1 MTQAAVTQ
9 VFIPSQLT
17 SYTGG
22 ATRVDASGAT
32 VGSVLDDLDRRFPG
46 LKFRVVDEQD
56 RVRRHMR
63 LFIGRRET
71 RSVAAPLQDG
81 DELLIFGALSGG

>member
-1 MTQAAVTQ
+1 MVQ
-9 VFIPSQLT
+9 VLIPSQLT

-22 ATRVDASGAT
+22 ATRVPAQGAT
-32 VGSVLDDLDRRFPG
+32 VGAVLKDLDVRFPG

-63 LFIGRRET
+63 LFVGREET
-71 RSVAAPLQDG
+71 RDVRRPMADG
-81 DELLIFGALSGG
+81 EELLIFGALSGG